1 MSEKKDTRD
10 KLEKDRL
17 ESGVTTFEH
26 VNRLKNLA
34 AREMSALLRR
44 AYALQ
49 AVLVDATKKPEPDA
63 AAAYE
68 QIDQR
73 LRQINSNP
81 STTFVEPIA
90 TIESINVDQLMRE
103 VERAVPFYEPS
114 DDNFE
119 QIVGAPKTL

>member
-1 MSEKKDTRD
+1 MSDKKDTRD
-10 KLEKDRL
+10 QLEKDRA
-17 ESGVTTFEH
+17 ESGITTPAH

-34 AREMSALLRR
+34 ALEMNSLLRR

-49 AVLVDATKKPEPDA
+49 ALLIDASKPESDA
-63 AAAYE
+63 GVAYAR
-68 QIDQR
+68 IDDR

-90 TIESINVDQLMRE
+90 TIESINVDRLMRE
-103 VERAVPFYEPS
+103 VERSVPFYEPS